1 MDKDNKKDKDYFAN
15 FWFNEIGVNVIPA
28 DSTTKTTDI
37 LWTNDP
43 RGNWQEE
50 PIPEEIFE
58 KWKSDGLFGKGL
70 AVICGKVFRGN
81 DKGKWLNGIDCDNKL
96 GLDEMCPT
104 GIRELSQNTLVEQHA
119 NKEKG
124 HTYYLTERPIQ
135 SKSGNDGKEGTIP
148 QIEVKSG
155 GKFLLYCAGGNHK
168 DGSPIEIVGNKQVKT
183 VDAQALEERIDDI
196 CKKYEIPYLVN
207 GKATPGKSIQEISD
221 KNFVIH
227 EGENRSIAI
236 LRYLDSAKSLNP
248 SYNEDVLFAIGMQY
262 NKQHCKPPYDEV
274 KVRAIAKQSCGFI
287 ERENE
292 QRKQDLKVDR
302 IYVNKEWPDVAKKIQ
317 SMYHFVTLRETK
329 KMWYYNEN
337 EGIYLPNADTIIEEE
352 CQKMVRSCTIK
363 TRNEVK
369 ATIKSNGTMILGR
382 ELFDSKYINTQN
394 GILDPKTFEPLPHS
408 YKFLTTTKL
417 PFAVNFEANNP
428 KLWNHILTIIDEKD
442 INLIMEL
449 IWICISWNNPF
460 KKLFVF
466 KGPPNSQKTTL
477 SDIIVWII
485 GEENVSREKPLQF
498 LAKGSR
504 FSTSKFIGKR
514 MNTAS
519 EISNLTKEMIENQ
532 KALVGAEKQNTERKS
547 DNTERYFD
555 PTKFVFLYTTN
566 TLGAIYSSI
575 DDNSIITRFQFIIF
589 KNVIDEDKA
598 NGLWYEDF
606 FDSDEDKQSAI
617 ETVVRKVIEYKK
629 GQALKKIPKT
639 EWSNIIQTKEIL
651 REQMPKEDKYFD
663 EERIIRSDGDRLPL
677 LDIKKDFE
685 SFVGY
690 TVKEQALGIILKHHG
705 FKSSTSNGLTYYKG
719 WKLSK
724 GNNETLD

>member
-1 MDKDNKKDKDYFAN
+1 MNFDFELELRIKPFKISKNSVEEKSIFKNKK
-15 FWFNEIGVNVIPA
+15 
-28 DSTTKTTDI
+28 
-37 LWTNDP
+37 
-43 RGNWQEE
+43 
-50 PIPEEIFE
+50 
-58 KWKSDGLFGKGL
+58 
-70 AVICGKVFRGN
+70 
-81 DKGKWLNGIDCDNKL
+81 
-96 GLDEMCPT
+96 
-104 GIRELSQNTLVEQHA
+104 
-119 NKEKG
+119 
-124 HTYYLTERPIQ
+124 
-135 SKSGNDGKEGTIP
+135 
-148 QIEVKSG
+148 
-155 GKFLLYCAGGNHK
+155 
-168 DGSPIEIVGNKQVKT
+168 
-183 VDAQALEERIDDI
+183 
-196 CKKYEIPYLVN
+196 
-207 GKATPGKSIQEISD
+207 
-221 KNFVIH
+221 
-227 EGENRSIAI
+227 
-236 LRYLDSAKSLNP
+236 
-248 SYNEDVLFAIGMQY
+248 
-262 NKQHCKPPYDEV
+262 
-274 KVRAIAKQSCGFI
+274 
-287 ERENE
+287 
-292 QRKQDLKVDR
+292 
-302 IYVNKEWPDVAKKIQ
+302 WPDAALKIQ
-317 SMYHFVTLRETK
+317 KMYHFVTLRETK

-337 EGIYLPNADTIIEEE
+337 EGIYFPNADTIIEEE
-352 CQKMVRSCTIK
+352 CQKMVKSCTIK

-369 ATIKSNGTMILGR
+369 ATIKSNGTMILAK
-382 ELFDSKYINTQN
+382 ELFDSKYINTQK
-394 GILDPKTFEPLPHS
+394 GILEPKTFELLPHS
-408 YKFLTTTKL
+408 HKYLTTTKL
-417 PFAVNFEANNP
+417 PFAVNFNANNP
-428 KLWNHILTIIDEKD
+428 KLWNHILTIIEEKD

-449 IWICISWNNPF
+449 IWICISGSNPF

-477 SDIIVWII
+477 SDIIVGII

-498 LAKGSR
+498 LAKNSR

-532 KALVGAEKQNTERKS
+532 KALVGAEKQNTERKG

-598 NGLWYEDF
+598 NGLWYDDF
-606 FDSDEDKQSAI
+606 FDSDVDKQSAI

-629 GQALKKIPKT
+629 GQSLKQIPKT

-663 EERIIRSDGDRLPL
+663 EDRIIRSDGDRLPL